1 MYTRI
6 IQIVVFIIGKV
17 GVIVMAKQTTS
28 KYSEDWLPVKAIQN
42 GMIILNNNYYVS
54 GIKIEP
60 KNIFILDYQTQ
71 NNIIFNFR
79 NFYNVI
85 DFEFWL
91 VVADRPV
98 DIKLY
103 LSQLQLQY
111 DSAPNQA
118 IRKLINQDIQK
129 AELFSG
135 SAISAVDTEYFILF
149 RDKKLDVVQK
159 RIQTLITNLAST
171 GLNSRQTSDDDLKF
185 LLQNFLNGGA
195 KNEYGTVMSNV

>member
-1 MYTRI
+1 
-6 IQIVVFIIGKV
+6 
-17 GVIVMAKQTTS
+17 MAKQTAS
-28 KYSEDWLPVKAIQN
+28 KYSEDWVPVKAIQN

-98 DIKLY
+98 NIKLY

>member
-1 MYTRI
+1 
-6 IQIVVFIIGKV
+6 
-17 GVIVMAKQTTS
+17 MARQTAS
-28 KYSEDWLPVKAIQN
+28 KYSEDWVPVKAIQN

-159 RIQTLITNLAST
+159 RVQTLITNLAST